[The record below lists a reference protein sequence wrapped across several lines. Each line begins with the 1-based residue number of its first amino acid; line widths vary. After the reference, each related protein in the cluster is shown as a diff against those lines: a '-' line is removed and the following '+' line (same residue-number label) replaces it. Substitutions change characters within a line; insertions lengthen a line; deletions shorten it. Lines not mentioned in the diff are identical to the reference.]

1 MCWMNFWTGSFLS
14 VYMFGISSVGYE
26 LVAFLLSHPK
36 SLLDVLTFC
45 LCGALGQLFIFL
57 TINKFGA
64 LTLTLV
70 TTTRK
75 FFSILISSV
84 SSANDHCLFGTT
96 NIEVTSFSILIQVVL
111 GSTLVGQQWLG
122 VGLLFTGLIWNMQ
135 IKSSKKSKVK

>member
-1 MCWMNFWTGSFLS
+1 MSRYKATTSLDMMCWMNFFTGLLLS
-14 VYMFGISSVGYE
+14 GYMFGFTTIGQELSS
-26 LVAFLLSHPK
+26 FLLTHPK
-36 SLLDVLTFC
+36 ASYDVLVFC
-45 LCGALGQLFIFL
+45 ICGAVGQLFIFI

-84 SSANDHCLFGTT
+84 F
-96 NIEVTSFSILIQVVL
+96 L

-122 VGLLFTGLIWNMQ
+122 VVLLFTGLFWNIQMKGAKANKTKAQ
-135 IKSSKKSKVK
+135 